1 MFIQRWFWSSKM
13 GNKRSKLR
21 DYINNHEQPFESS
34 EISEIEL
41 TYVENE
47 LGITDNYRKVIV
59 LNWNTDKDIFVVEF
73 SDIAEW
79 EWVRVGLH

>member
-1 MFIQRWFWSSKM
+1 M

-47 LGITDNYRKVIV
+47 LGITDNYRKVLV

-73 SDIAEW
+73 SDIAE
-79 EWVRVGLH
+79 